1 MGLVAALVLASV
13 ANAGEPPSYSMPQTW
28 EGPTP
33 SDLYHC
39 AHMAQELT
47 DAYSAMADRGVER
60 DWQERWVTCEI
71 RPSNTPD
78 DGPEAHAAPAAY
90 RF

>member
-13 ANAGEPPSYSMPQTW
+13 AVAGEPPSYSMPQTW

-33 SDLYHC
+33 SDLYTC

-47 DAYSAMADRGVER
+47 DAYIAMADSGAER
-60 DWQERWVTCEI
+60 DWQERWVTCEL
-71 RPSNTPD
+71 RPSATPD
-78 DGPEAHAAPAAY
+78 HGHAEPAALKL
-90 RF
+90 